1 MPHCFLSLQHWTQQS
16 NDDSPRKHGTWCATY
31 ADTCQLYWKQNKYTN
46 TVPFDYSTNTPK
58 FMSAPS
64 NKFFKTEARL
74 LETESKS
81 NTAESTISF
90 CSEIRSKPE
99 GRQQHDDEFL
109 TDFLPDKS
117 NKTIDLEAD
126 AKNSATT
133 TKGEYLRW
141 NHRLGYLADSKIKLL
156 INAGILPKSLGKIH
170 PPMCASCKAGA
181 MTKEAWITKGN

>member
-99 GRQQHDDEFL
+99 GRQR
-109 TDFLPDKS
+109 
-117 NKTIDLEAD
+117 
-126 AKNSATT
+126 ATT

-141 NHRLGYLADSKIKLL
+141 NHRLVYHADSKIKLM

-170 PPMCASCKAGA
+170 PPMCSSCKAGA
-181 MTKEAWITKGN
+181 MTKKPWITKGN